1 MLALRISSLHFGGI
15 KIREETMSN
24 RSASTISAYFF
35 SLLKEYRFI
44 IEQMKKVYALYLV
57 GKSFDEN
64 KAEVVFHVKIFGKNM
79 PAVLMTASELM
90 KDDKILSNFSP
101 LDVKEIIKAAMGDIS
116 EIDAVTFKKQGVSF
130 ELINKLTGKRKALL
144 AQELFHD
151 EKVLMTLSKQDLC
164 KVSYQ
169 AALEIK

>member
-1 MLALRISSLHFGGI
+1 MGHSSV
-15 KIREETMSN
+15 N
-24 RSASTISAYFF
+24 TISTYFG
-35 SLLKEYRFI
+35 SILKEYRFI
-44 IEQMKKVYALYLV
+44 LEQMKKVYALYLV

-64 KAEVVFHVKIFGKNM
+64 KAEVVFHVKLFGKNM

-101 LDVKEIIKAAMGDIS
+101 LDVKEIIKAAMGDVS
-116 EIDAVTFKKQGVSF
+116 EIDSITFKKQSVSF
-130 ELINKLTGKRKALL
+130 EIINKLTGKRKALL
-144 AQELFHD
+144 AKELFHH
-151 EKVLMTLSKQDLC
+151 EKLLMTLSKEDLC